1 MRKVKGVQYMKKR
14 LFSLLLAVCMLFC
27 VSSVAFA
34 YDYSADG
41 SYQVE
46 YRINDN
52 GYKTLG
58 YLWVPCGKTVTVEY
72 KWTTSPAYPYEY
84 AWVLHVNGVKVPSR
98 GLNQYGW
105 QYASPS
111 LEEATGIEGLTGFDI
126 VPAQYAVIRNG
137 KPNPLSVDYTAPAT
151 GNGSAIKYFS
161 LRQLSSTFQV
171 HFEDESGNRV
181 DSLSYSY
188 RPTTYGEFTL
198 DADDVQAYLA
208 ENGYELVPPEQSHTV
223 NYTVDASG
231 NDVFEPSEV
240 VFIVRPIQEEPEPAE
255 LQVNFVDQEGTL
267 VEELSYTY
275 TTEEEKTMTFNA
287 ESMYEYLAEKGYLL
301 WPMDQAATV
310 SYTSADGFSPS
321 EVTFKVMQVSS
332 KTFS

>member
-1 MRKVKGVQYMKKR
+1 MKKR
-14 LFSLLLAVCMLFC
+14 VFSLLLAVCMLFC
-27 VSSVAFA
+27 ISSVASA
-34 YDYSADG
+34 YDYSIDG
-41 SYQVE
+41 RYQVE

-58 YLWVPCGKTVTVEY
+58 YLWVPCGESVTVEY
-72 KWTTSPAYPYEY
+72 KWTTEPAYPYEY

-111 LEEATGIEGLTGFDI
+111 LEDATGIEGLSGFDV
-126 VPAQYAVIRNG
+126 VPAQYAVVRNG
-137 KPNPLSVDYTAPAT
+137 RPNPLSVEYTAPST
-151 GNGSAIKYFS
+151 GNGSATKYFS
-161 LRQLSSTFQV
+161 LRTLSATFYV
-171 HFEDESGNRV
+171 RFEDESGNPV
-181 DSLSYSY
+181 DRLSYSY

-198 DADDVQAYLA
+198 DEDDVQAYLA

-223 NYTVDASG
+223 NYTVDSSG

-240 VFIVRPIQEEPEPAE
+240 VFIVRPIQEEPEPKPTE
-255 LQVNFVDQEGTL
+255 LSVNFVDQDGNL

-275 TTEEEKTMTFNA
+275 TTEEEGTITFDA
-287 ESMYEYLAEKGYLL
+287 ENMHEYLAEKGYLL
-301 WPMDQAATV
+301 WPMDQTATV

-321 EVTFKVMQVSS
+321 EVTFKVMHVSS

>member
-1 MRKVKGVQYMKKR
+1 MKKR

-34 YDYSADG
+34 YDYSIDG

-58 YLWVPCGKTVTVEY
+58 YLRVPCGQTVTVEY

-84 AWVLHVNGVKVPSR
+84 AWVLHVNGVKIPSR

-105 QYASPS
+105 LYASLS

-151 GNGSAIKYFS
+151 GNGSATKYFS
-161 LRQLSSTFQV
+161 LWQLSSTFSV
-171 HFEDESGNRV
+171 YFEDEDGNRIE
-181 DSLSYSY
+181 SLSCSY
-188 RPTTYGEFTL
+188 RPISYGEFTL

-223 NYTVDASG
+223 NYGVDASG
-231 NDVFEPSEV
+231 NDVFEPSKVERPYVRLLAIKNRHDIYESIIV
-240 VFIVRPIQEEPEPAE
+240 V
-255 LQVNFVDQEGTL
+255 
-267 VEELSYTY
+267 
-275 TTEEEKTMTFNA
+275 
-287 ESMYEYLAEKGYLL
+287 
-301 WPMDQAATV
+301 
-310 SYTSADGFSPS
+310 DGGWS
-321 EVTFKVMQVSS
+321 
-332 KTFS
+332 

>member
-34 YDYSADG
+34 YDYSIDG

-46 YRINDN
+46 YRIS
-52 GYKTLG
+52 YKTLG
-58 YLWVPCGKTVTVEY
+58 YLWVPCGQTVTVEY

-84 AWVLHVNGVKVPSR
+84 AWVLHVNGVKIPSR

-151 GNGSAIKYFS
+151 GNGSATKYFS
-161 LRQLSSTFQV
+161 LRQLSSTFSV
-171 HFEDESGNRV
+171 YFEDEDGNRIE
-181 DSLSYSY
+181 SLSCSY
-188 RPTTYGEFTL
+188 RPISYGEFTL

-208 ENGYELVPPEQSHTV
+208 ENGYELVPPEQSYTV
-223 NYTVDASG
+223 NYGVDASG

-240 VFIVRPIQEEPEPAE
+240 VFTVRPIQEQPDPEPAE
-255 LQVNFVDQEGTL
+255 FNVKFADQDGNPIEG
-267 VEELSYTY
+267 LSYTHTVY
-275 TTEEEKTMTFNA
+275 SEGEFTLDKDDVRV
-287 ESMYEYLAEKGYLL
+287 YLAENGYILE
-301 WPMDQAATV
+301 PQEQ
-310 SYTSADGFSPS
+310 SYTVNYSSQDGFNPS
-321 EVTFKVMQVSS
+321 EVTFTVKPV
-332 KTFS
+332 TIGGFF

>member
-1 MRKVKGVQYMKKR
+1 MKKR

-34 YDYSADG
+34 YDYSIDG

-52 GYKTLG
+52 GYKTLE
-58 YLWVPCGKTVTVEY
+58 YLWVPCGQTVTVEY

-84 AWVLHVNGVKVPSR
+84 AWVLHVNGVKIPSR

-105 QYASPS
+105 LYASPS

-151 GNGSAIKYFS
+151 GNGSATKYFS
-161 LRQLSSTFQV
+161 LWQLSSTFSV
-171 HFEDESGNRV
+171 YFEDEDGNRIE
-181 DSLSYSY
+181 SLSYSY
-188 RPTTYGEFTL
+188 RPISYGEFTL

-223 NYTVDASG
+223 NYGVDASG
-231 NDVFEPSEV
+231 
-240 VFIVRPIQEEPEPAE
+240 
-255 LQVNFVDQEGTL
+255 
-267 VEELSYTY
+267 
-275 TTEEEKTMTFNA
+275 
-287 ESMYEYLAEKGYLL
+287 
-301 WPMDQAATV
+301 
-310 SYTSADGFSPS
+310 
-321 EVTFKVMQVSS
+321 
-332 KTFS
+332 